1 MKVEQ
6 SVPSLSILV
15 AEDNR
20 VNQLYIRT
28 LLEKEGHTVTLANN
42 GNEVFELFRQGS
54 FDLILMDVKMP
65 DVDGLE
71 AAARIR
77 MYEKENNLASTPIF
91 ALSAYD
97 DLDTHLRTADAQ
109 IDLFLPKPLDAETVH
124 RALRQ
129 TFGHGAE
136 EQQTV
141 GSSEEHDFSHYEYQ
155 KKLLREFADAEDTLI
170 SMLEMALQDIPVK
183 MDTIEHTIQTGDSLS
198 AAREAHSLANIVG
211 VLHRPVERNAALIIE
226 EKIEQGKWTDARI
239 CFMELKEQISSL
251 TRTFRTILLNSLSK

>member
-1 MKVEQ
+1 MNVEQ

-28 LLEKEGHTVTLANN
+28 LLEKEGHAVTLANN
-42 GNEVFELFRQGS
+42 GKEAYEQFLEGR

-77 MYEKENNLASTPIF
+77 RYEKDRNLSPARIF

-97 DLDTHLRTADAQ
+97 DLDTHLRTTDAQ
-109 IDLFLPKPLDAETVH
+109 IDLFLSKPLDAETVH
-124 RALRQ
+124 RALHQ
-129 TFGHGAE
+129 SFGGGAE
-136 EQQTV
+136 KQQT
-141 GSSEEHDFSHYEYQ
+141 GNFEDHDLSHYDYQ
-155 KKLLREFADAEDTLI
+155 KSLLREFADAEDTLI

-226 EKIEQGKWTDARI
+226 EKIEQGEWLDARI
-239 CFMELKEQISSL
+239 YFLDLKEQMNSL
-251 TRTFRTILLNSLSK
+251 IHSIRTILLSSLTK

>member
-1 MKVEQ
+1 MNIKQ

-20 VNQLYIRT
+20 VNQLFIRT
-28 LLEKEGHTVTLANN
+28 LLEKEGHTVTIANN
-42 GNEVFELFRQGS
+42 GSEAYDQFREGR

-77 MYEKENNLASTPIF
+77 RFEKDQNLSPTRIF

-97 DLDTHLRTADAQ
+97 NLDTHLKTTDAQ

-124 RALRQ
+124 RALLQ
-129 TFGHGAE
+129 SFGHEAAE
-136 EQQTV
+136 QPGGRREDRELT
-141 GSSEEHDFSHYEYQ
+141 SYEYQ

-170 SMLEMALQDIPVK
+170 SMLEMALQDLPVK
-183 MDTIEHTIQTGDSLS
+183 METIEHTIQTGDSLS

-226 EKIEQGKWTDARI
+226 EKIERGEWSDVRI
-239 CFMELKEQISSL
+239 SFLELKEQISSL

>member
-1 MKVEQ
+1 MNVDQ

-20 VNQLYIRT
+20 VNQLYIQT
-28 LLEKEGHTVTLANN
+28 LLEKEGHIVTLANN

-71 AAARIR
+71 AAASIR
-77 MYEKENNLASTPIF
+77 RYEKEQNLTAAPIF

-97 DLDTHLRTADAQ
+97 DLATHIRSPEAQ
-109 IDLFLPKPLDAETVH
+109 IDLFLPKPLDAETVR
-124 RALRQ
+124 RAVQ
-129 TFGHGAE
+129 QIFGRAAAE
-136 EQQTV
+136 QPE
-141 GSSEEHDFSHYEYQ
+141 SRSEESEHSPYEYR
-155 KKLLREFADAEDTLI
+155 KRLLREFADAEDTLI

-183 MDTIEHTIQTGDSLS
+183 METIEHTIQTGDGSS

-226 EKIEQGKWTDARI
+226 EKIEQGDWPDARI
-239 CFMELKEQISSL
+239 AFLELKEQISSL